1 MARDRMQ
8 RLIRAGKSAEEHEE
22 GKKAARDGMEKVREE
37 KTEEEK
43 ETDKL
48 AAKLGMRKARAE

>member
-37 KTEEEK
+37 KQK
-43 ETDKL
+43 
-48 AAKLGMRKARAE
+48 RK

>member
-1 MARDRMQ
+1 MQ

-37 KTEEEK
+37 KQK
-43 ETDKL
+43 
-48 AAKLGMRKARAE
+48 RK